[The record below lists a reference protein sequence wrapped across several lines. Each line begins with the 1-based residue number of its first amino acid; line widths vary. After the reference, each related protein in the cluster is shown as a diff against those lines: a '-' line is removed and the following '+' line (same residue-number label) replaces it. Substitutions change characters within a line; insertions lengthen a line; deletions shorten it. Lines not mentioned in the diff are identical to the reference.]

1 MHHAQ
6 QVLRA
11 SARAAACRAVNDLLQ
26 AAAESAQ
33 TLIAAAFGRAVPENP
48 QGARPDGTV
57 TLPRRAEHGD
67 LTANHALIG
76 AAALGLPPA
85 ELARRLARNMDLDG
99 SCFAAVDA
107 AGAGFLNFMLSDA
120 WYGAVLDEA
129 ARLAT
134 PPTALAAPKTAA
146 DELRLFPR
154 TDVVPVEELSRRG
167 DMANGVYCVRYAYA
181 RMGAVIE
188 NYAAAARPVYPAERA
203 LIKLVAALP
212 GECAC
217 AGERRDAAALCGYAL
232 RLADGFYAVYALH
245 GYFSAD
251 EHTLAQRLRLLAAA
265 RRALGYAL
273 DRAGV
278 NKNMI

>member
-1 MHHAQ
+1 MRAAPE
-6 QVLRA
+6 A
-11 SARAAACRAVNDLLQ
+11 SAQGVRLL
-26 AAAESAQ
+26 
-33 TLIAAAFGRAVPENP
+33 
-48 QGARPDGTV
+48 GTV

-67 LTANHALIG
+67 LAANHALTC

-85 ELARRLARNMDLDG
+85 ELARRLAQNIDLDG

-107 AGAGFLNFMLSDA
+107 AGAGFLNFTLGDV
-120 WYGAVLDEA
+120 WYNAVLDEV
-129 ARLAT
+129 ARLAP
-134 PPTALAAPKTAA
+134 PPTALAEPETAEA
-146 DELRLFPR
+146 ELRLFPR
-154 TDVVPVEELSRRG
+154 ASDVPVEELSQRS
-167 DMANGVYCVRYAYA
+167 DMANGVYRVRYAYA

-188 NYAAAARPVYPAERA
+188 NYAAAARPAYPAGTADAARLSLPAERA
-203 LIKLVAALP
+203 LIKLIAMLP
-212 GECAC
+212 GECAR
-217 AGERRDAAALCGYAL
+217 AVERCDAAALCGYAL

-265 RRALGYAL
+265 RGTLGYAL

>member
-1 MHHAQ
+1 MVIARGTAM
-6 QVLRA
+6 VDPGVYLEKLSAFSRLLR
-11 SARAAACRAVNDLLQ
+11 LK
-26 AAAESAQ
+26 
-33 TLIAAAFGRAVPENP
+33 
-48 QGARPDGTV
+48 
-57 TLPRRAEHGD
+57 
-67 LTANHALIG
+67 
-76 AAALGLPPA
+76 GLPVSPA
-85 ELARRLARNMDLDG
+85 ETAD
-99 SCFAAVDA
+99 
-107 AGAGFLNFMLSDA
+107 
-120 WYGAVLDEA
+120 A
-129 ARLAT
+129 ARL
-134 PPTALAAPKTAA
+134 
-146 DELRLFPR
+146 
-154 TDVVPVEELSRRG
+154 SH
-167 DMANGVYCVRYAYA
+167 
-181 RMGAVIE
+181 
-188 NYAAAARPVYPAERA
+188 PAERA

>member
-1 MHHAQ
+1 M
-6 QVLRA
+6 
-11 SARAAACRAVNDLLQ
+11 NDLLQ

-33 TLIAAAFGRAVPENP
+33 TLIAAAFVRAVPEASAS
-48 QGARPDGTV
+48 GARPDGTV

-76 AAALGLPPA
+76 AAAFGLPPT

-107 AGAGFLNFMLSDA
+107 AGAGFLNFTLSDA
-120 WYGAVLDEA
+120 WYAAVLDEA
-129 ARLAT
+129 VRPVT
-134 PPTALAAPKTAA
+134 PPTALAAPETAA

-154 TDVVPVEELSRRG
+154 TEVVPVGELSQRG
-167 DMANGVYCVRYAYA
+167 DMANGVYRVRYAYA

-188 NYAAAARPVYPAERA
+188 NYASAARPVHPAGTADSARLSHPAERA
-203 LIKLVAALP
+203 LIKLIAALP
-212 GECAC
+212 GECAR

>member
-1 MHHAQ
+1 M
-6 QVLRA
+6 
-11 SARAAACRAVNDLLQ
+11 NDLLQ

-67 LTANHALIG
+67 LTANHTLIG

-188 NYAAAARPVYPAERA
+188 NYAAAARPVYPAETADAARLSHPAERA

>member
-1 MHHAQ
+1 M
-6 QVLRA
+6 
-11 SARAAACRAVNDLLQ
+11 NDLLQ
-26 AAAESAQ
+26 AAEESAQ
-33 TLIAAAFGRAVPENP
+33 TLIAAAFRRAVPEALA
-48 QGARPDGTV
+48 QGVRLLGTV

-67 LTANHALIG
+67 LAANHALTC

-85 ELARRLARNMDLDG
+85 ELAQRLARNIDINE

-107 AGAGFLNFMLSDA
+107 AGAGFLNFTLSDA

-129 ARLAT
+129 ARPVT
-134 PPTALAAPKTAA
+134 PPTALAAPETAA

-167 DMANGVYCVRYAYA
+167 DMANGVYRVRYAYA

-188 NYAAAARPVYPAERA
+188 NYASAARPVHPAGTADSARLSHPAERA
-203 LIKLVAALP
+203 LIKLIAALP
-212 GECAC
+212 GECAR

-232 RLADGFYAVYALH
+232 RLADGFYAVYALP

-265 RRALGYAL
+265 RGTLGYAL

>member
-1 MHHAQ
+1 M
-6 QVLRA
+6 
-11 SARAAACRAVNDLLQ
+11 NDLLQ
-26 AAAESAQ
+26 AAEESAQ
-33 TLIAAAFGRAVPENP
+33 TLIAAAFRRAVPEALA
-48 QGARPDGTV
+48 QGVRLLGTV

-67 LTANHALIG
+67 LAANHALTC

-99 SCFAAVDA
+99 SCFAAVDSA
-107 AGAGFLNFMLSDA
+107 RAGFLNFTLGDV
-120 WYGAVLDEA
+120 WYNAVLDEA
-129 ARLAT
+129 ERLSP
-134 PPTALAAPKTAA
+134 PPTALAAPETAA

-154 TDVVPVEELSRRG
+154 TEVVPVGELSQRG
-167 DMANGVYCVRYAYA
+167 DMANGVYRVRYAYA

-188 NYAAAARPVYPAERA
+188 NYASAARPVHPAGTADSARLSHPAERA
-203 LIKLVAALP
+203 LIKLIAALP
-212 GECAC
+212 GECAR

-232 RLADGFYAVYALH
+232 RLADGFYAVYALP

-273 DRAGV
+273 DRAGID
-278 NKNMI
+278 KNMI

>member
-1 MHHAQ
+1 M
-6 QVLRA
+6 
-11 SARAAACRAVNDLLQ
+11 NDLLQ
-26 AAAESAQ
+26 AAEESAQ

-85 ELARRLARNMDLDG
+85 ELAQRLARNMDPEG

-120 WYGAVLDEA
+120 WYDAVLDEA
-129 ARLAT
+129 ARLSP
-134 PPTALAAPKTAA
+134 PPTALAAPETTE

-154 TDVVPVEELSRRG
+154 TVDVPVGELLQRG
-167 DMANGVYCVRYAYA
+167 DMANGVYRVRYAYA

-188 NYAAAARPVYPAERA
+188 NYASAARPVHPAGTADSARLSLPAERA
-203 LIKLVAALP
+203 LIKLIAALP
-212 GECAC
+212 GECAR

-245 GYFSAD
+245 GHFSAD

-265 RRALGYAL
+265 RGALGYAL